1 VAPGTV
7 FTAPARERVAASTT
21 AIIVAALVGALIA
34 LVGVWLGWLLAS

>member
-1 VAPGTV
+1 VSSA
-7 FTAPARERVAASTT
+7 TT